1 MSVLPTARIVAEARQ
16 HDGSARDEHHR
27 YALAR
32 ESAGDGLDGDELGLP
47 IVIGVAILGY
57 VGWLTFRRG
66 SRKSS

>member
-1 MSVLPTARIVAEARQ
+1 MTALLAMSITGI
-16 HDGSARDEHHR
+16 
-27 YALAR
+27 ALAR

-57 VGWLTFRRG
+57 VGWSTFRRG